1 MAVAGEGGR
10 VFFKSIQPPA
20 RETIR
25 MDAVRALQPTRFLTA
40 ILLALALV
48 LFAGMVRAAPVD
60 VNTASAEELA
70 ESLTGVGEKIAAEI
84 VRHREENGPFESV
97 DDLLEVKGI
106 GEKLLEKNQD
116 LILLE
121 PAG

>member
-1 MAVAGEGGR
+1 
-10 VFFKSIQPPA
+10 
-20 RETIR
+20 